1 MEMTAERF
9 HAEAVRRRGA
19 QRRGAPPYS
28 TDQKAFAT
36 SYARAGLA
44 AGRGLLASATALGV
58 SEPTLRTWMGSAA
71 PGPSTTLRRIV
82 VTPAVEPSST
92 SRLTLVTPAGYR
104 VRGLDVA
111 SAAALLRVLG

>member
-9 HAEAVRRRGA
+9 RAEAVRRRGA

-28 TDQKAFAT
+28 SEQRAFAT
-36 SYARAGLA
+36 GYARAGLA
-44 AGRGLLASATALGV
+44 QGRSMVASATDLGI
-58 SEPTLRTWMGSAA
+58 SEPTLRAWMVAAA
-71 PGPSTTLRRIV
+71 PSPGAGLRRV
-82 VTPAVEPSST
+82 VVAPAAEPSSS
-92 SRLTLVTPAGYR
+92 SRLTLITPAGYR

>member
-1 MEMTAERF
+1 MDMTAERF
-9 HAEAVRRRGA
+9 RAEAMRRRGA

-28 TDQKAFAT
+28 DEQKVFAT

-44 AGRGLLASATALGV
+44 QGRSLMSSATALGV
-58 SEPTLRTWMGSAA
+58 SEPTLRVWMGHAARSA
-71 PGPSTTLRRIV
+71 SRTLRPVV
-82 VTPAVEPSST
+82 VTPAVEPSRT
-92 SRLTLVTPAGYR
+92 SRLTLITPAGYR